1 MMRRDAQLSYEP
13 GSVQRTSDSEHLLR
27 FEWNFISG
35 ILETTSALIVVLDT
49 QGRVLRLNRAI
60 EMLTGSTILEA
71 VGANFCEL
79 FLVAEEGQR
88 FFDLF
93 AELQPAQFPFEFQSR
108 LRTKNEAEYHV
119 LWSSTAIL
127 NDDGTLDF
135 IIVTG
140 IDITALKRA
149 EREKEKLIL
158 DLQAA
163 LTKVKT
169 LKGLLPICANC
180 KKIRDDHGYWQ
191 RVEEYI
197 RDHSDAEF
205 SHGICPECAKRL
217 YPQYSKDWYPGDGKM

>member
-1 MMRRDAQLSYEP
+1 
-13 GSVQRTSDSEHLLR
+13 
-27 FEWNFISG
+27 
-35 ILETTSALIVVLDT
+35 LIVVLDT

-60 EMLTGSTILEA
+60 EMLTGFTILEA

-93 AELQPAQFPFEFQSR
+93 PELQPAQFPFEFQSR